1 MAQRRAGHHLPGP
14 PEPGQCGS
22 IPGEIESTNPCG
34 EQPLLPYE
42 SCNLGSINLVKML
55 AKTPEGYAVDYG
67 LLRDTV
73 RQAIHFWTT
82 LLT

>member
-1 MAQRRAGHHLPGP
+1 MWFHPRGRSNP
-14 PEPGQCGS
+14 P
-22 IPGEIESTNPCG
+22 IPAVSS
-34 EQPLLPYE
+34 PLLPYE

-73 RQAIHFWTT
+73 RRPYIFWTT

>member
-1 MAQRRAGHHLPGP
+1 MMAVSYTHLDVYKR
-14 PEPGQCGS
+14 Q
-22 IPGEIESTNPCG
+22 
-34 EQPLLPYE
+34 LLPYE

-73 RQAIHFWTT
+73 RQAIHF
-82 LLT
+82 LDNVIDVNNYPLEQILSLIHI

>member
-14 PEPGQCGS
+14 PEPGQRGS

-55 AKTPEGYAVDYG
+55 AKRRKAMPWITACCG
-67 LLRDTV
+67 
-73 RQAIHFWTT
+73 T
-82 LLT
+82 LCARPYIFGQRY